1 MKYQLYVII
10 GAIILLLL
18 SSTRQVEIKTSPEAG
33 ISEIVLDEIYTVD
46 PIASKII
53 WKARRVAYGHEGT
66 LQIKHGK
73 FAVSNKTITT
83 GEFIIDMNTIKNLD
97 LVDVKMNNKLVGH
110 LKSRAFFYIKKH
122 PESSLK
128 ITSIKKQQSDLGNY
142 SVIGNLT
149 IKDITNEVSFPA
161 TIEINNNRLTALAKI
176 TFDRSKFNIRYGS
189 GNFFEN
195 LGDKL
200 IYDDINLEISL
211 VAWNK

>member
-1 MKYQLYVII
+1 MEIPISIQ
-10 GAIILLLL
+10 
-18 SSTRQVEIKTSPEAG
+18 SQSTDPTFDDV
-33 ISEIVLDEIYTVD
+33 YTVD

-66 LQIKHGK
+66 LQIKQGK
-73 FAVSNKTITT
+73 FTVLNKTITT

-110 LKSRAFFYIKKH
+110 LKSRAFFYIKKYL
-122 PESSLK
+122 ESSLK

-142 SVIGNLT
+142 SVTGNLT
-149 IKDITNEVSFPA
+149 IKDITHEVSFPA
-161 TIEINNNRLTALAKI
+161 TIEIDNNRLTALAKI

>member
-1 MKYQLYVII
+1 
-10 GAIILLLL
+10 
-18 SSTRQVEIKTSPEAG
+18 
-33 ISEIVLDEIYTVD
+33 
-46 PIASKII
+46 
-53 WKARRVAYGHEGT
+53 
-66 LQIKHGK
+66 
-73 FAVSNKTITT
+73 
-83 GEFIIDMNTIKNLD
+83 
-97 LVDVKMNNKLVGH
+97 MNNKLVGH

-142 SVIGNLT
+142 SVTGNLT
-149 IKDITNEVSFPA
+149 IKDITHEISFPA
-161 TIEINNNRLTALAKI
+161 TIEIDNNRLTALAKI

-211 VAWNK
+211 VARNK